1 MAYFDEKTGEYLA
14 TVHDLDAITNDIFD
28 IREQTII
35 LNNRVDDSVVKLGYA
50 EPVLD
55 AASGIIGKVYELE
68 ENVDQIKQVLLD
80 VQDMLRRLGLDEME
94 NKVGDLN
101 VLLQ

>member
-1 MAYFDEKTGEYLA
+1 MAYLDEKTGEYLA
-14 TVHDLDAITNDIFD
+14 TVHDLEAIAYEISD
-28 IREQTII
+28 IREQAIV
-35 LNNRVDDSVVKLGYA
+35 LNHRVEDSAVKVGYA
-50 EPVLD
+50 EPVLG
-55 AASGIIGKVYELE
+55 AASGIIDKVYELE

-80 VQDMLRRLGLDEME
+80 VQDMLRRLGLDEMG